1 MSDFESI
8 CIILGESTSFGDRKV
23 FENLPHLPHLPRSK
37 LNEKR
42 LSFEVCGSLVDLN
55 LPRFCR
61 ICRVCPRRDRIR
73 DEPEA
78 LQYPASCAF

>member
-1 MSDFESI
+1 MSRHLSGTEKF
-8 CIILGESTSFGDRKV
+8 LK
-23 FENLPHLPHLPRSK
+23 NLPQLPQLPRSK

-42 LSFEVCGSLVDLN
+42 LNFEVCGSLVDLN

-61 ICRVCPRRDRIR
+61 ICRVCPRRDRLR

-78 LQYPASCAF
+78 LQYPASVGLVRFDSEEIPE